1 MPTLD
6 LPAHVDEARARLIL
20 AVGLFQEDE
29 VSVGKAA
36 EIAGLSYRAF
46 LDALRERGI
55 PAFTYTDE
63 MLEEDLA
70 FLQRQRDREDQRDRE
85 ET

>member
-1 MPTLD
+1 MATLE
-6 LPAHVDEARARLIL
+6 LPSGVDEARARLLL
-20 AVGLFQEDE
+20 AIGLFQEEE

-55 PAFTYTDE
+55 PAYIYDDDE
-63 MLEEDLA
+63 DGRREIEAIQSAVRERRLE
-70 FLQRQRDREDQRDRE
+70 
-85 ET
+85 T

>member
-1 MPTLD
+1 MVTLD
-6 LPAHVDEARARLIL
+6 LPPHVDEARARLHV
-20 AVGLFQEDE
+20 AVGLFQDGD

-55 PAFTYTDE
+55 PAFVYTEE
-63 MLEEDLA
+63 MWEQDLA
-70 FLQRQRDREDQRDRE
+70 FLQRQRDREE
-85 ET
+85 P